1 LCGKASVAFLFLFL
15 FLFFPLPESLLRI
28 SSLLTEEAAAA
39 LAAA

>member
-1 LCGKASVAFLFLFL
+1 LCGKASVAFLFL

-28 SSLLTEEAAAA
+28 SSLLIEEAAAA